1 MARWLVKEEPTHY
14 SYADLARD
22 GSTDWSGVHNAL
34 ALRHLKSMR
43 PRDEVFYYHS
53 GTERAVAGVAAVAS
67 TPVPDP
73 ADDRGSWT
81 VQIRPVRPLRS
92 PVPLAT
98 LKADPKL
105 ASFDLVRI
113 GRLSVMPVTD
123 AQWSRILS
131 YESAASTPTQSRSAA
146 RRPTRRSA
154 TARKRGST

>member
-14 SYADLARD
+14 SYADLERD
-22 GSTDWSGVHNAL
+22 GKTDWSGVHNAL
-34 ALRHLKSMR
+34 ALRHLQSMR

-67 TPVPDP
+67 TPTPDP
-73 ADDRGSWT
+73 DDDRGSWT
-81 VQIRPVRPLRS
+81 VQIRPVRPLRA
-92 PVPLAT
+92 PVALAT

-113 GRLSVMPVTD
+113 GRLSVMPVT
-123 AQWSRILS
+123 APQWARILS
-131 YESAASTPTQSRSAA
+131 YEPPAGATQSTSAA
-146 RRPTRRSA
+146 RRPIRRSA